1 MGNRVKK
8 NMGTSKVGDMKVQDT
23 QLVPYPT
30 QKMGP
35 SVTLKMPQKKPK
47 PRPYGMKGPIHNTY
61 RNKM

>member
-35 SVTLKMPQKKPK
+35 SVTLKRSQNEPKPK
-47 PRPYGMKGPIHNTY
+47 GYGKYIGPIHNIY
-61 RNKM
+61 DK